1 MFYILLS
8 PIMNNEITSI
18 TTLTGQGDTFPSRYS
33 SPSAGKREGIMKHT
47 KGKWVAH
54 QIEETD
60 EFAIFSLNTFIAQTE
75 NPMINEEPTK
85 SEKQAN
91 ANLIAS
97 APEMLQELKA
107 IELGLNHT
115 DSDWAKERLGYVRK
129 IIARAEGE

>member
-1 MFYILLS
+1 
-8 PIMNNEITSI
+8 
-18 TTLTGQGDTFPSRYS
+18 
-33 SPSAGKREGIMKHT
+33 MKHT

-97 APEMLQELKA
+97 APEMLNACKHLVSILGDENEDFYNKHIEAFNLGIKA
-107 IELGLNHT
+107 I
-115 DSDWAKERLGYVRK
+115 DK
-129 IIARAEGE
+129 AEGK

>member
-1 MFYILLS
+1 
-8 PIMNNEITSI
+8 
-18 TTLTGQGDTFPSRYS
+18 
-33 SPSAGKREGIMKHT
+33 MKNT

>member
-1 MFYILLS
+1 
-8 PIMNNEITSI
+8 
-18 TTLTGQGDTFPSRYS
+18 
-33 SPSAGKREGIMKHT
+33 MKNT

-91 ANLIAS
+91 ANLIAA
-97 APEMLQELKA
+97 APELFKALKYINKECVKMNRGDYDETPEKINYVFSGIWKKAEEA
-107 IELGLNHT
+107 I
-115 DSDWAKERLGYVRK
+115 DK
-129 IIARAEGE
+129 AEGK